1 MIKGHLVNT
10 KTSITGNRYSTV
22 ASIYE
27 CETKEAITHFLETY
41 DFEPCDIISLMHY
54 YGINHSVKYEE
65 SEYADGIHHYCTI
78 ESDTLFFLFHNN
90 ELMECSKKYNILD
103 ELKEKYN
110 LDI

>member
-1 MIKGHLVNT
+1 MIKGHLTNT

-27 CETKEAITHFLETY
+27 CDTKEAIAHFLETY
-41 DFEPCDIISLMHY
+41 DFEPSDIINLMHY
-54 YGINHSVKYEE
+54 YGINHSVKYETRE
-65 SEYADGIHHYCTI
+65 WEFNTDYYCII
-78 ESDTLFFLFHNN
+78 ESDTLYFVFRNN
-90 ELMECSKKYNILD
+90 ELLECSKKYNILD